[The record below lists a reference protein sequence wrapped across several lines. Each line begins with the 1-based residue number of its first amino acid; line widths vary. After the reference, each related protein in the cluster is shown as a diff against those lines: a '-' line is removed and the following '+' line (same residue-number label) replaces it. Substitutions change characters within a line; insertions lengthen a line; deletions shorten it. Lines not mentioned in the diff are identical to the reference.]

1 MIGKQGF
8 SLFPFFVVG
17 IVPIFA
23 NDNYTL
29 TFVSASPLYTGI
41 NLKNEFFE
49 FHRPHAPRLLM
60 RRYLFWQLLHRR
72 FLAFRIYLRVGSCL
86 PCMGGLKE
94 GSQYF

>member
-1 MIGKQGF
+1 MQ
-8 SLFPFFVVG
+8 
-17 IVPIFA
+17 
-23 NDNYTL
+23 DWR
-29 TFVSASPLYTGI
+29 FVSASPLYTGI

-86 PCMGGLKE
+86 PCMGDLKRAANIFDKKICLWCV
-94 GSQYF
+94 YPIWYIFAF